1 MFSMSVE
8 NMAGTS
14 AVPVAKGHIVVAVG
28 ASIGGLLVHNLI
40 EFPPSI
46 LLAPETWVPVA
57 ITILLGLAMLRWP
70 SPGVFAVMAGWAVII
85 IVIGGASVLPL
96 SIWSFTPDQTVTHY
110 TAHLIYALAQLPL
123 LWVAWRGFRA
133 ERRTN

>member
-1 MFSMSVE
+1 MSVE

-14 AVPVAKGHIVVAVG
+14 DVPVAKGHIAVAVG

-70 SPGVFAVMAGWAVII
+70 SPDVFAVMAGWAVII

-96 SIWSFTPDQTVTHY
+96 PIWSFTPEQTVTHY
-110 TAHLIYALAQLPL
+110 TAHLIYALAQVPL

>member
-1 MFSMSVE
+1 MRVE
-8 NMAGTS
+8 DIASPND
-14 AVPVAKGHIVVAVG
+14 VPVAKGHIVVAVG
-28 ASIGGLLVHNLI
+28 TSISGLLVHNLI

-46 LLAPETWVPVA
+46 LLASETWIPVA
-57 ITILLGLAMLRWP
+57 VTILLGLAMLQWP
-70 SPGVFAVMAGWAVII
+70 SPGVFAAMAGWAVII

-96 SIWSFTPDQTVTHY
+96 PIWPFAPEQTVIHY

-123 LWVAWRGFRA
+123 LWVAWRGFRT